1 MIREEQLRAAKLF
14 HKVTVSK
21 VYEECKEE
29 LVENHIALLQTEC
42 RQVTPYT
49 NRRYNI
55 TSPIMLIYM
64 HQSAFRINSCA
75 TVLKFRGTRKS

>member
-42 RQVTPYT
+42 RQMIKEE
-49 NRRYNI
+49 NI
-55 TSPIMLIYM
+55 QGNTI
-64 HQSAFRINSCA
+64 HE
-75 TVLKFRGTRKS
+75 

>member
-1 MIREEQLRAAKLF
+1 MLQTFQADSMIREEQLRAAKLF

-42 RQVTPYT
+42 RQMIKEE
-49 NRRYNI
+49 NI
-55 TSPIMLIYM
+55 QGNTI
-64 HQSAFRINSCA
+64 HE
-75 TVLKFRGTRKS
+75 